1 MHGCPRDEV
10 RLVPHAASG
19 VAVHRCG
26 TCAGVWV
33 PPSVVGAAVGSL
45 RPPESHSI
53 TSLRCPD
60 DGNPLVAVHHRGVE
74 VDFCTACGGVWLDHG
89 ELERILR
96 SNKTTSALVEVAGN
110 GATNVDVFCAAGELA
125 GEAVKVVVEF
135 LADALSGL

>member
-1 MHGCPRDEV
+1 
-10 RLVPHAASG
+10 
-19 VAVHRCG
+19 
-26 TCAGVWV
+26 
-33 PPSVVGAAVGSL
+33 
-45 RPPESHSI
+45 
-53 TSLRCPD
+53 
-60 DGNPLVAVHHRGVE
+60 VHHRGVE